1 MIKVLQT
8 LHFGNFNVQPPL
20 AAESGWRWIM
30 KTLVELECCA
40 KKHVH
45 LGKGK
50 KNLSDFLPLFNDRE
64 ASSWARSRRIL
75 FLQDFIQNIL
85 LSPTLNREVLG
96 SSQKSEENNCLPSSL
111 FSVSTFRSSV
121 VSPDWDT
128 NWLCSPSDGKKE
140 QPSSLSV
147 SAGEWL
153 LHRHTDW

>member
-1 MIKVLQT
+1 M
-8 LHFGNFNVQPPL
+8 
-20 AAESGWRWIM
+20 
-30 KTLVELECCA
+30 
-40 KKHVH
+40 
-45 LGKGK
+45 
-50 KNLSDFLPLFNDRE
+50 PLFNDRE

-128 NWLCSPSDGKKE
+128 NWLCSPGDGKKKSNPPLYLCQQGHGYSTGTQIDNAGSCPVAYRINAE
-140 QPSSLSV
+140 NIGMV
-147 SAGEWL
+147 SFRAVDFSTENMTML
-153 LHRHTDW
+153 